1 MAALKAHLADL
12 DGDAEGLPDF
22 LGGTED
28 GNGSLDS
35 DGIHGGSPP
44 FDSADGIN

>member
-1 MAALKAHLADL
+1 MAALKADL

-35 DGIHGGSPP
+35 DGIHYEGSPS
-44 FDSADGIN
+44 DLDGID